1 MSRLPL
7 MLFFGLVSSISLLQ
21 AQKQPLHYYLPSIE
35 YDSDIPS
42 PEQVLGYQIGEWHIS
57 HDQLLF
63 YMRTLAAASP
73 RMQLVQHGRTYE
85 GRPLIHLIV
94 TSPNNHARIE
104 EIRQQH
110 VQLSDPAASTQL
122 NTADMPVVIYQGFSI
137 HGNEPSGVNAS
148 ALVAY
153 YLAAGQSAEV
163 NTLLDKA
170 VIIFDP
176 CFNPDG
182 VQRFS
187 TWVNMHK
194 NENLTADPLD
204 REYSENWPRGRTN
217 HYWFDLNRDW
227 LPVQLPES
235 QGRIE
240 VFHRWKPNILTDHHE
255 MGSNSTFFFMPGE
268 PTRVNP
274 ITPKRNQEL
283 TKKIGDYH
291 QKALDQIGSLYY
303 SGEGYDDFYYGKGST
318 YPDANGCIGILFEQ
332 ASSRGHLQE
341 TDNGLL
347 SFPFTIRNQVTTA
360 LSTQEAAI
368 GLRED
373 LLEFQRSFYQ
383 EGLQKAARDRVKGY
397 VFGDSHDVTRTR
409 ALVKILQQHQIQV
422 YRNKNTSLRIGK
434 GVEAKEAYVV
444 PLDQPQ
450 YHLIKGMFDV
460 RTSFEDSLFY
470 DISAW
475 TLPFAF
481 NLPYEAVADNGRLNA
496 MKGELVGTSLATAE
510 SARPS
515 KASYAY
521 ILPWDDYQAPQA
533 LTHLLEADLKVRVS
547 TKPFELEGKS
557 YDVGTLVISV
567 QQAAMSPDALFEKI
581 QAINEETGVPFVAAK
596 TGLSPVGPDL
606 GSRDMEV
613 LDAPRVLLLVGD
625 GVSSYEAGEAWHL
638 LDQRYDIA
646 VTKGSTS
653 AFNRADLSKYNV
665 IIMVDGSY
673 GSLGK
678 SGAGKLKDWVSQGG
692 TLIATKRA
700 VSWAAS
706 NGLANVKTKKRDDD
720 DKDKPQRPY
729 GKLSRDNGGRVVGG
743 AIVEAEVDLSHPL
756 LYGYHRS
763 TMPVFRRG
771 TFLFEVAKNPYAT
784 PIRYTEE
791 PLLSGYIHPEEQQR
805 LSKTAAAVVSATGR
819 GKVICLSDNPNFRAF
834 WYGTNKIFAN
844 AIFFGQI
851 ISSSGSET
859 QAPKPDAK

>member
-1 MSRLPL
+1 MRRLSL
-7 MLFFGLVSSISLLQ
+7 LICLFLVSCVSLLQ
-21 AQKQPLHYYLPSIE
+21 AQKQPLDYYLPNIE
-35 YDSDIPS
+35 YDANIPT

-57 HDQLLF
+57 HDQLFF
-63 YMRTLAAASP
+63 YMRTLAEASP
-73 RMQLVQHGRTYE
+73 RMQLVEHGRTYE

-94 TSPNNHARIE
+94 TSTSNHTRLE
-104 EIRQQH
+104 EIRAQH
-110 VQLSDPAASTQL
+110 VQLSDPAGSAKL
-122 NTADMPVVIYQGFSI
+122 NTAEMPVVVYQGFSI
-137 HGNEPSGVNAS
+137 HGNEPSGANAS

-153 YLAAGQSAEV
+153 FLAAGKSTEV
-163 NTLLDKA
+163 NTLLDNT

-187 TWVNMHK
+187 NWVNMYK
-194 NENLTADPLD
+194 NDNLTSDPQD

-274 ITPKRNQEL
+274 ITPQKNQEL
-283 TKKIGDYH
+283 TAKIGEYH
-291 QKALDQIGSLYY
+291 QAALDRIGSLYY

-360 LSTQEAAI
+360 LSTQKAAV

-373 LLEFQRSFYQ
+373 LLNFQREFYQ
-383 EGLQKAARDRVKGY
+383 EGLKKAARDGIKGY

-409 ALVKILQQHQIQV
+409 ALVKIMQQHQIQV
-422 YRNKNTSLRIGK
+422 YRNKNTSLKIGDG
-434 GVEAKEAYVV
+434 GVAKEAYVV

-475 TLPFAF
+475 TLPLAF
-481 NLPYEAVADNGRLNA
+481 NLPYEAVTDRGRLNN
-496 MKGELVGTSLATAE
+496 MKGELVEGAMTKSE
-510 SARPS
+510 SAGLS
-515 KASYAY
+515 EASYAY

-533 LTHLLEADLKVRVS
+533 LSHLLRADLKVRVS

-557 YDVGTLVISV
+557 YDVGTLVVPV
-567 QQAAMSPDALFEKI
+567 QQTALNSNALFEKI
-581 QAINEETGVPFVAAK
+581 QAVSKETGVSIVSAK

-606 GSRDMEV
+606 GSRDMLV
-613 LDAPRVLLLVGD
+613 LDAPKVLLLVGN
-625 GVSSYEAGEAWHL
+625 GVSSYEAGEVWHL

-653 AFNRADLSKYNV
+653 AFNGGNIDKYNV

-673 GSLGK
+673 NSLGK
-678 SGAGKLKDWVSQGG
+678 SGAAKLKSWVSRGG
-692 TLIATKRA
+692 TLIASKRA
-700 VSWAAS
+700 VSWAAN
-706 NGLANVKTKKRDDD
+706 NGLANVLVKKRDT
-720 DKDKPQRPY
+720 KKERPQRPY
-729 GKLSRDNGGRVVGG
+729 GKLSRDNGGKVVGG

-756 LYGYHRS
+756 MYGYHRS
-763 TMPVFRRG
+763 KMPVFRRG

-784 PIRYTEE
+784 PMKYSAD
-791 PLLSGYIHPEEQQR
+791 PLISGYVHKDEQKR
-805 LSKTAAAVVSATGR
+805 LAGAAAAVVSGTGR

-851 ISSSGSET
+851 ISSAGSET
-859 QAPKPDAK
+859 QAPKPAAK

>member
-1 MSRLPL
+1 MGIVCWMSTVQ
-7 MLFFGLVSSISLLQ
+7 G
-21 AQKQPLHYYLPSIE
+21 QKQALTYYLPDIE
-35 YDSDIPS
+35 YNAEIPT

-63 YMRTLAAASP
+63 YMRTVAAASP
-73 RMQLVQHGRTYE
+73 RMKLVEHGRTYE

-94 TSPNNHARIE
+94 SSPANHNRLE
-104 EIRQQH
+104 EIRTQH
-110 VQLSDPAASTQL
+110 VQLSDPAAAGAL
-122 NTADMPVVIYQGFSI
+122 NTAEMPVVVYQGFSI

-153 YLAAGQSAEV
+153 YLAAGESAEV
-163 NTLLDKA
+163 NTLLENT

-194 NENLTADPLD
+194 NDNLTSDTQD
-204 REYSENWPRGRTN
+204 REYSESWPRGRTN

-255 MGSNSTFFFMPGE
+255 MGSNATFFFMPGE

-274 ITPKRNQEL
+274 ITPQKNQDL
-283 TKKIGDYH
+283 TAKIGTYH
-291 QKALDQIGSLYY
+291 QAALDQLGSLYY

-332 ASSRGHLQE
+332 ASSRGHLQK
-341 TDNGLL
+341 TDNGVL
-347 SFPFTIRNQVTTA
+347 SFPFTIRNQVATA
-360 LSTQEAAI
+360 LSTQKAAV
-368 GLRED
+368 GLRTE
-373 LLEFQRSFYQ
+373 LLDFQREFYQ
-383 EGLQKAARDRVKGY
+383 EGLKKAARDRVKGI

-409 ALVKILQQHQIQV
+409 ALVKIMQQHQIQV
-422 YRNKNTSLRIGK
+422 YRSKDSNTKIGNA
-434 GVEAKEAYVV
+434 EAAKEAYVV

-481 NLPYEAVADNGRLNA
+481 NLPYEAITDQGRLNA
-496 MKGELVGTSLATAE
+496 LKGDLVQGAWATE
-510 SARPS
+510 TPGFS

-521 ILPWDDYQAPQA
+521 LLSWDDYQAPQA
-533 LTHLLEADLKVRVS
+533 LSHLLSAGLMVRVT
-547 TKPFELEGKS
+547 TKPFQLEGRS
-557 YDVGTLVISV
+557 YDVGTLVIPV
-567 QQAAMSPDALFEKI
+567 QQEGMTADDLYAKLQSI
-581 QAINEETGVPFVAAK
+581 TEETQVPFIAAS
-596 TGLSPVGPDL
+596 TGLSPIGPDL
-606 GSRDMEV
+606 GSRDMSV
-613 LDAPRVLLLVGD
+613 LDAPKVLLLVGD
-625 GVSSYEAGEAWHL
+625 GVSSYEAGEVWHL

-646 VTKGSTS
+646 VSKGSTTV
-653 AFNRADLSKYNV
+653 FNRMDLSRYNV

-673 GSLGK
+673 SSLGK
-678 SGAGKLKDWVSQGG
+678 AGAGKLKSWVSQGG
-692 TLIATKRA
+692 TLVATKRA

-706 NGLANVKTKKRDDD
+706 NGLANVLVKKREPA
-720 DKDKPQRPY
+720 KDRPQRPY
-729 GKLSRDNGGRVVGG
+729 GKLARDNGGRVVGG

-756 LYGYHRS
+756 LYGYHREK
-763 TMPVFRRG
+763 MPVFRRG

-784 PIRYTEE
+784 PIRYTES
-791 PLLSGYIHPEEQQR
+791 PLLSGYVHKDEQKR
-805 LSKTAAAVVSATGR
+805 LSKAAAAVVSATGR

-851 ISSSGSET
+851 ISSAGSET
-859 QAPKPDAK
+859 QAPKPAGK

>member
-1 MSRLPL
+1 MG
-7 MLFFGLVSSISLLQ
+7 FVGWISMAQ
-21 AQKQPLHYYLPSIE
+21 AQKPTLSYYLPEIE
-35 YDSDIPS
+35 YDQNIPT

-57 HDQLLF
+57 HDQLVY
-63 YMRTLAAASP
+63 YMRTVAAASP
-73 RMQLVQHGRTYE
+73 RMQLVEHGRTYE

-94 TSPNNHARIE
+94 SSPANHSRLE

-110 VQLSDPAASTQL
+110 VQLSDPASSSGL
-122 NTADMPVVIYQGFSI
+122 NTGDMPVVVYQGFSI
-137 HGNEPSGVNAS
+137 HGNEPSGANAS

-153 YLAAGQSAEV
+153 YLAAGKSAEV
-163 NTLLDKA
+163 TTLLDNA

-187 TWVNMHK
+187 TWANMHK
-194 NENLTADPLD
+194 NDNLTSDAQD
-204 REYSENWPRGRTN
+204 REYSESWPRGRTN

-274 ITPKRNQEL
+274 ITPQKNQDL
-283 TKKIGDYH
+283 TAKIGTYH
-291 QKALDQIGSLYY
+291 QAALDELGSLYY

-332 ASSRGHLQE
+332 ASSRGHLQK

-347 SFPFTIRNQVTTA
+347 SFPFTIRNQVATA
-360 LSTQEAAI
+360 LSTQKAAV
-368 GLRED
+368 GLRTE
-373 LLEFQRSFYQ
+373 LLDFQREFYQ
-383 EGLQKAARDRVKGY
+383 EGLKKAARDRVKGF
-397 VFGDSHDVTRTR
+397 VFGDSHDATRTR
-409 ALVKILQQHQIQV
+409 ALVKIMQQHQIQV
-422 YRNKNTSLRIGK
+422 YRTKDSNTKIG
-434 GVEAKEAYVV
+434 GAAAAKEAYVV

-481 NLPYEAVADNGRLNA
+481 NLPYEAITDKGRLASMQGEAVADFA
-496 MKGELVGTSLATAE
+496 SKSL
-510 SARPS
+510 SFS

-521 ILPWDDYQAPQA
+521 LLSWDDYQAPQA
-533 LTHLLEADLKVRVS
+533 LSHLLSAGLIVRVS
-547 TKPFELEGKS
+547 TKPFQLEGKS
-557 YDVGTLVISV
+557 YDVGTLVVPV
-567 QQAAMSPDALFEKI
+567 QQEVMNPDDLYAKLQSITEAT
-581 QAINEETGVPFVAAK
+581 QVPFVSAS
-596 TGLSPVGPDL
+596 TGLSPTGPDL
-606 GSRDMEV
+606 GSRDMSV
-613 LDAPRVLLLVGD
+613 LDAPNVLLMVGD
-625 GVSSYEAGEAWHL
+625 GVSSYEAGEVWHL

-646 VTKGSTS
+646 VTKGTTT
-653 AFNRADLSKYNV
+653 AFNRFDLSRYNV

-673 GSLGK
+673 NGLGK
-678 SGAGKLKDWVSQGG
+678 SGAGKLKSWVSQGG
-692 TLIATKRA
+692 TLIASKRA
-700 VSWAAS
+700 VRWAAS
-706 NGLANVKTKKRDDD
+706 NGLANVQEKKAKEQ
-720 DKDKPQRPY
+720 KDQPQRPY
-729 GKLSRDNGGRVVGG
+729 GKLARDNGGRVVGG

-756 LYGYHRS
+756 LYGYHREK
-763 TMPVFRRG
+763 MPVFRRG

-784 PIRYTEE
+784 PIRYTED
-791 PLLSGYIHPEEQQR
+791 PLLSGYVHKDEQKR
-805 LSKTAAAVVSATGR
+805 LSKSAAAVVSATGR

-851 ISSSGSET
+851 ISSGGSET
-859 QAPKPDAK
+859 QPPSKPSSK

>member
-7 MLFFGLVSSISLLQ
+7 TLLLGFVAWISMAQ
-21 AQKQPLHYYLPSIE
+21 AQKPTLSYYLPEIE
-35 YDSDIPS
+35 YDQDIPT

-57 HDQLLF
+57 HDQLVY
-63 YMRTLAAASP
+63 YMRTVAAASP
-73 RMQLVQHGRTYE
+73 RMQLLEHGRTYE

-94 TSPNNHARIE
+94 SSPANHSRLE

-110 VQLSDPAASTQL
+110 VQLSDPASSSGL
-122 NTADMPVVIYQGFSI
+122 NTADMPVVVYQGFSI
-137 HGNEPSGVNAS
+137 HGNEPSGANAS
-148 ALVAY
+148 AMVAY
-153 YLAAGQSAEV
+153 YLAAGKSTEV
-163 NTLLDKA
+163 TTLLDNA

-187 TWVNMHK
+187 TWANMHK
-194 NENLTADPLD
+194 NDNLTSDSQD
-204 REYSENWPRGRTN
+204 REYTESWPRGRTN

-274 ITPKRNQEL
+274 ITPQKNQDL
-283 TKKIGDYH
+283 TAKIGTYH
-291 QKALDQIGSLYY
+291 QAALDELGSLYY

-332 ASSRGHLQE
+332 ASSRGHLQK

-347 SFPFTIRNQVTTA
+347 SFPFTIRNQVATA
-360 LSTQEAAI
+360 LSTQKAAV
-368 GLRED
+368 GLRTE
-373 LLEFQRSFYQ
+373 LLDFQREFYK
-383 EGLQKAARDRVKGY
+383 EGLKKAARDRVKGF
-397 VFGDSHDVTRTR
+397 VFGDSHDATRTR
-409 ALVKILQQHQIQV
+409 ALVKIMQQHQIEV
-422 YRNKNTSLRIGK
+422 YRSKEATTKIAGA
-434 GVEAKEAYVV
+434 EAAKEAYVV

-481 NLPYEAVADNGRLNA
+481 NLPYEAITDKGRLA
-496 MKGELVGTSLATAE
+496 SMQGEAVESFTSQNLNF
-510 SARPS
+510 S
-515 KASYAY
+515 KATYAY
-521 ILPWDDYQAPQA
+521 LLSWDDYQAPQA
-533 LTHLLEADLKVRVS
+533 LSHLLSAGLIVRVS
-547 TKPFELEGKS
+547 TKPFQLEGKS
-557 YDVGTLVISV
+557 YDVGTLVVPV
-567 QQAAMSPDALFEKI
+567 QQEVMNPDELYNRL
-581 QAINEETGVPFVAAK
+581 QAITEETQVPFVSAS
-596 TGLSPVGPDL
+596 TGLSPTGPDL
-606 GSRDMEV
+606 GSRDMLV
-613 LDAPRVLLLVGD
+613 LDAPNVLLIVGD

-646 VTKGSTS
+646 VTKGTTT
-653 AFNRADLSKYNV
+653 AFNRFDLSRYNV
-665 IIMVDGSY
+665 IVMVDGSY
-673 GSLGK
+673 NGLGK
-678 SGAGKLKDWVSQGG
+678 SGAGKLKSWVSQGG
-692 TLIATKRA
+692 TLIASKRA
-700 VSWAAS
+700 VRWAAS
-706 NGLANVKTKKRDDD
+706 NGLANVQEKKSKAQ
-720 DKDKPQRPY
+720 KDLPQRPY
-729 GKLSRDNGGRVVGG
+729 GKLSRDNGGKVVGG

-756 LYGYHRS
+756 LYGYHREK
-763 TMPVFRRG
+763 MPVFRRG

-784 PIRYTEE
+784 PIRYTED
-791 PLLSGYIHPEEQQR
+791 PLLSGYVHKDEQKR
-805 LSKTAAAVVSATGR
+805 LSKSAAAVVSATGR

-844 AIFFGQI
+844 AVFFGQI
-851 ISSSGSET
+851 ISSGGSET
-859 QAPKPDAK
+859 QPPSKPAGK

>member
-7 MLFFGLVSSISLLQ
+7 TLLLGFVAWISMAQ
-21 AQKQPLHYYLPSIE
+21 AQKPTLSYYLPEIE
-35 YDSDIPS
+35 YDQDIPT

-57 HDQLLF
+57 HDQLVY
-63 YMRTLAAASP
+63 YMRTVAAASP
-73 RMQLVQHGRTYE
+73 RMQLVEHGRTYE

-94 TSPNNHARIE
+94 SSPANHSRLE

-110 VQLSDPAASTQL
+110 VQLSDPASSNGL
-122 NTADMPVVIYQGFSI
+122 NTADMPVVVYQGFSI
-137 HGNEPSGVNAS
+137 HGNEPSGANAS
-148 ALVAY
+148 AMVAY
-153 YLAAGQSAEV
+153 YLAAGKSTEV
-163 NTLLDKA
+163 TTLLDNA

-187 TWVNMHK
+187 TWANMHK
-194 NENLTADPLD
+194 NDNLTSDSQD
-204 REYSENWPRGRTN
+204 REYTESWPRGRTN

-274 ITPKRNQEL
+274 ITPQKNQDL
-283 TKKIGDYH
+283 TAKIGTYH
-291 QKALDQIGSLYY
+291 QAALDELGSLYY

-332 ASSRGHLQE
+332 ASSRGHLQK

-347 SFPFTIRNQVTTA
+347 SFPFTIRNQVATA
-360 LSTQEAAI
+360 LSTQKAAV
-368 GLRED
+368 GLRTE
-373 LLEFQRSFYQ
+373 LLDFQREFYQ
-383 EGLQKAARDRVKGY
+383 EGLKKAARDRVKGF
-397 VFGDSHDVTRTR
+397 VFGDSHDATRTR
-409 ALVKILQQHQIQV
+409 ALVKIMQQHQIEV
-422 YRNKNTSLRIGK
+422 YRSKEATTKIAGA
-434 GVEAKEAYVV
+434 EPAKEAYVV

-481 NLPYEAVADNGRLNA
+481 NLPYEAITDKGRLA
-496 MKGELVGTSLATAE
+496 SMQGEAVESFTSQNLNF
-510 SARPS
+510 S
-515 KASYAY
+515 KATYAY
-521 ILPWDDYQAPQA
+521 LLSWDDYQAPQA
-533 LTHLLEADLKVRVS
+533 LSHLLSAGLIVRVS
-547 TKPFELEGKS
+547 TKPFQLEGKS
-557 YDVGTLVISV
+557 YDVGTLVVPV
-567 QQAAMSPDALFEKI
+567 QQDVMNPDELYNRL
-581 QAINEETGVPFVAAK
+581 QAVTEETQVPFVSAS
-596 TGLSPVGPDL
+596 TGLSPTGPDL
-606 GSRDMEV
+606 GSRDMLV
-613 LDAPRVLLLVGD
+613 LDAPSVLLIVGD

-646 VTKGSTS
+646 VTKGTTT
-653 AFNRADLSKYNV
+653 AFNRFDLSRYNV
-665 IIMVDGSY
+665 IVMVDGSY
-673 GSLGK
+673 NGLGK
-678 SGAGKLKDWVSQGG
+678 SGAGKLKSWVSQGG
-692 TLIATKRA
+692 TLIASKRA
-700 VSWAAS
+700 VRWAAS
-706 NGLANVKTKKRDDD
+706 NGLANVQEKKSKAQ
-720 DKDKPQRPY
+720 KDLPQRPY
-729 GKLSRDNGGRVVGG
+729 GKLSRDNGGKVVGG

-756 LYGYHRS
+756 LYGYHREK
-763 TMPVFRRG
+763 MPVFRRG

-784 PIRYTEE
+784 PIRYTED
-791 PLLSGYIHPEEQQR
+791 PLLSGYVHKDEQKR
-805 LSKTAAAVVSATGR
+805 LSKSAAAVVSATGR

-844 AIFFGQI
+844 AVFFGQI
-851 ISSSGSET
+851 ISSGGSET
-859 QAPKPDAK
+859 QPPSKPAGK

>member
-7 MLFFGLVSSISLLQ
+7 TLLLGLVCWMSMAQ
-21 AQKQPLHYYLPSIE
+21 AQKQALTYYLPDIE
-35 YDSDIPS
+35 YDSDIPT
-42 PEQVLGYQIGEWHIS
+42 PEQVLGYQIGEWHIT

-63 YMRTLAAASP
+63 YMRTVAAASP
-73 RMQLVQHGRTYE
+73 RMQLVEHGRTYE

-94 TSPNNHARIE
+94 SSPANHSQLE
-104 EIRQQH
+104 EIREQH
-110 VQLSDPAASTQL
+110 VQLSDPASASNL
-122 NTADMPVVIYQGFSI
+122 NTGEMPVVIYQGFSI
-137 HGNEPSGVNAS
+137 HGNEASGVNAS

-153 YLAAGQSAEV
+153 YLAAGKSAEV
-163 NTLLDKA
+163 NTLLDNA
-170 VIIFDP
+170 VIILDP

-194 NENLTADPLD
+194 NDNLTSDPQD
-204 REYSENWPRGRTN
+204 REYSESWPRGRTN

-255 MGSNSTFFFMPGE
+255 MGSSSTFFFMPGE

-274 ITPKRNQEL
+274 ITPQKNQDL
-283 TKKIGDYH
+283 TAKIGTYH
-291 QKALDQIGSLYY
+291 QAALDQIGSLYY

-332 ASSRGHLQE
+332 ASSRGHLQK
-341 TDNGLL
+341 TQNGVL
-347 SFPFTIRNQVTTA
+347 SFPFTIRNQVATA
-360 LSTQEAAI
+360 LSTQKAGV
-368 GLRED
+368 GLRTD
-373 LLEFQRSFYQ
+373 LLDFQREFYQ
-383 EGLQKAARDRVKGY
+383 EGLKKAARDRVKGF
-397 VFGDSHDVTRTR
+397 VFGDSHDATRTR
-409 ALVKILQQHQIQV
+409 ALVKIMQQHQIQV
-422 YRNKNTSLRIGK
+422 YRNKDTGAKIGDAES
-434 GVEAKEAYVV
+434 VEEAYVV

-475 TLPFAF
+475 TLPLAF
-481 NLPYEAVADNGRLNA
+481 NLPYEAITDKGRLNA
-496 MKGELVGTSLATAE
+496 MQGELVQGALPSDNLNF
-510 SARPS
+510 S

-521 ILPWDDYQAPQA
+521 LLSWDDYQAPQA
-533 LTHLLEADLKVRVS
+533 LSHLLSAGLIVRVT
-547 TKPFELEGKS
+547 TKPFQLGGKS
-557 YDVGTLVISV
+557 YDVGTLVIPV
-567 QQAAMSPDALFEKI
+567 QQEVMNADELYTKLQSI
-581 QAINEETGVPFVAAK
+581 SEETKVPFVTAS
-596 TGLSPVGPDL
+596 TGLSPIGPDL
-606 GSRDMEV
+606 GSRDMGV
-613 LDAPRVLLLVGD
+613 LEAPKVLLLVGD

-646 VTKGSTS
+646 VTKGSTTV
-653 AFNRADLSKYNV
+653 FNRLDLSRYNV

-673 GSLGK
+673 SSLGK
-678 SGAGKLKDWVSQGG
+678 SGAGKLKSWVSQGG
-692 TLIATKRA
+692 TLVASKRA

-706 NGLANVKTKKRDDD
+706 NGLANVLVKKREEG
-720 DKDKPQRPY
+720 KDRPQRPY
-729 GKLSRDNGGRVVGG
+729 GKLARDNGGRVVGG

-756 LYGYHRS
+756 LYGYHREK
-763 TMPVFRRG
+763 MPVFRRG
-771 TFLFEVAKNPYAT
+771 TFLFEAAKNPYAT
-784 PIRYTEE
+784 PIRYTEN
-791 PLLSGYIHPEEQQR
+791 PLLSGYVHKDEQKR
-805 LSKTAAAVVSATGR
+805 LSKAAAAVVSATGR

-859 QAPKPDAK
+859 QAPKPAGK